1 MSKKNVRK
9 NRAPA
14 PQQARQSPASVT
26 PPPGRGVAGW
36 NGSRQGPGPQN
47 ARPDENS
54 AGGDAVKSRILWLLS
69 AVLIVS
75 GYALLHKVDPG
86 GQNGWAILS
95 PALLLCGYL
104 LIIPAISYTYRR

>member
-1 MSKKNVRK
+1 MSKKNQRK

-14 PQQARQSPASVT
+14 PQQARQSPAAVT
-26 PPPGRGVAGW
+26 PPAGRGGGGW
-36 NGSRQGPGPQN
+36 SGSRQGSGPQN
-47 ARPDENS
+47 GLSDTNS
-54 AGGDAVKSRILWLLS
+54 AGGAAVKSRILWLLS

-104 LIIPAISYTYRR
+104 LIIPAISYTYRH